1 MAGSPPFTVLVHDR
15 QDHRYVARSE
25 VSSHPYFDKCMS
37 TTSIQDYVA
46 RDGER
51 FLRSTSKWTEQH
63 LLAFKCLYLDN
74 LPVSR
79 VLPLSFVPADDDV
92 TIQLIRQE
100 LSAGEDEVR
109 SGKTT
114 MGVGYSFYLQL
125 AQVLQRPSSPEPIPI
140 PQRNLRPSSIESY
153 QFSPS
158 DSNPSSY
165 HPPGPSHRKAS
176 SASILHPV
184 LEETTHTEPPKMVH
198 ANQYTSNT
206 SQVVPHAPRRSQ
218 DLVRDAEHMGYNGSD
233 WDSFR
238 AQMSSGGKSV
248 DSIEEDKLEAL
259 SNQMAVTFLSLL
271 AGVENRCH
279 EERDRRVVFRC
290 FACLSSTN

>member
-100 LSAGEDEVR
+100 LSASEDEVR

-140 PQRNLRPSSIESY
+140 PQRNLRQSSLESY
-153 QFSPS
+153 QFSTS
-158 DSNPSSY
+158 DSNPSTDSSY
-165 HPPGPSHRKAS
+165 PPPRLNPS
-176 SASILHPV
+176 
-184 LEETTHTEPPKMVH
+184 LEGNLDH
-198 ANQYTSNT
+198 S
-206 SQVVPHAPRRSQ
+206 
-218 DLVRDAEHMGYNGSD
+218 
-233 WDSFR
+233 
-238 AQMSSGGKSV
+238 
-248 DSIEEDKLEAL
+248 
-259 SNQMAVTFLSLL
+259 
-271 AGVENRCH
+271 
-279 EERDRRVVFRC
+279 
-290 FACLSSTN
+290 